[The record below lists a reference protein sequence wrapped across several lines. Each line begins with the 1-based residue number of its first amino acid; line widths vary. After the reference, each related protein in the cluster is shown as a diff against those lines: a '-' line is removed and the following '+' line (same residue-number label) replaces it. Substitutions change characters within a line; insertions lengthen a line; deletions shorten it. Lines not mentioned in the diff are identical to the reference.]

1 MLNQSMSAD
10 SAALLRQLY
19 EAGSVMMSME
29 VLLMLFTMAAYALLC
44 RCRQEWQQKK
54 QRSRCS
60 ASVSVDAA
68 TLQKASNNFDCTKH
82 DDSHKAVVE
91 QEESSETAA
100 DVKDASFTVVSEESR
115 RPSDVTSTPAC
126 LATVIEQS
134 ANQPHY
140 CANEVTVTGSISD
153 VKAVCRA
160 FRKHGFLKTC
170 DSGTFPLNGHW
181 ETDHGMTVAIDGKIV
196 RWSHKRASKLKF
208 LSASKNKCT
217 LSVYGEPAVGQLVT
231 PVVPGATKALRWDN
245 GDVWHSFEGCRI
257 AHSTIFHQRMTKV
270 TRDGTQ
276 DNELRGAAAA
286 RLQLVSKS
294 CLNLPAN
301 CLDNIMECIG
311 SGEHL
316 VKINFDSRS
325 GPPWRGPPEED
336 ILASISHHHPQV
348 RFQHCWAQKSLD
360 VFGQRTV
367 VRGED
372 IDETAT
378 TQ

>member
-1 MLNQSMSAD
+1 MTTSCMLNHSMSAH
-10 SAALLRQLY
+10 STALLRQLY
-19 EAGSVMMSME
+19 EAGSTMMSME
-29 VLLMLFTMAAYALLC
+29 VLLFLFTMIGYALLC

-60 ASVSVDAA
+60 ASMSVDAVS
-68 TLQKASNNFDCTKH
+68 LQKASNNFDCTKH
-82 DDSHKAVVE
+82 DESHKGVVAQEESSKTAADAGTVE
-91 QEESSETAA
+91 QEESSKTAA
-100 DVKDASFTVVSEESR
+100 DAGR
-115 RPSDVTSTPAC
+115 GDVTSAPAC
-126 LATVIEQS
+126 LAAVIEQS

-140 CANEVTVTGSISD
+140 CANEVTVSGSISD

-170 DSGTFPLNGHW
+170 DNGTFPLNGHW

-208 LSASKNKCT
+208 LSASKNKCM

-257 AHSTIFHQRMTKV
+257 AHSTIFHQGMTKV
-270 TRDGTQ
+270 TRDDSQ
-276 DNELRGAAAA
+276 DNALRRAAAA

-301 CLDNIMECIG
+301 CMDHIMECVG
-311 SGEHL
+311 SGEHH
-316 VKINFDSRS
+316 VKINFDSKS
-325 GPPWRGPPEED
+325 GPPWRGRPEED
-336 ILASISHHHPQV
+336 ILASISHHHPRV
-348 RFQHCWAQKSLD
+348 RFQHCWAQKSFD

-372 IDETAT
+372 
-378 TQ
+378 